1 MTKRLWRVFVTLAAF
16 LVVAQFASSQAVEQ
30 KRTLIVNGQSGQVA
44 MLQLNG
50 RSFVDIAAVAQLA
63 NGTLGFRGEQIVLTL
78 PAGGANA
85 PAPTPA
91 ASQQSNS
98 AFSKGFMTAGIETMS
113 VIREWRSAMAN
124 ALQNGYPVS
133 ANWVESYR
141 GRAAQ
146 NLRLASVAASTDA
159 DQQAFQLLTNE
170 LDNMKNWSDKILKA
184 FKDMDAAKYMSS
196 GALDND
202 PLFQKILNC
211 AHSLAAMSASG
222 QFQDDGSCH

>member
-1 MTKRLWRVFVTLAAF
+1 MKTRVLIVSLALAVFLTMVELAA
-16 LVVAQFASSQAVEQ
+16 SQAVEQ
-30 KRTLIVNGQSGQVA
+30 KRTLVINGQSGQVA
-44 MLQLNG
+44 VLQLNG
-50 RSFVDIAAVAQLA
+50 RSFIDIAALAQLA

-78 PAGGANA
+78 PAGGAGA
-85 PAPTPA
+85 PPPA
-91 ASQQSNS
+91 ASPQSNS

-133 ANWVESYR
+133 ANWVERYH

-159 DQQAFQLLTNE
+159 DQQALQLLTNE
-170 LDNMKNWSDKILKA
+170 LDNMQKWSDKILKA

-196 GALDND
+196 DALDND

>member
-1 MTKRLWRVFVTLAAF
+1 MKTRGMGVSLVLGVFLTMVE
-16 LVVAQFASSQAVEQ
+16 FASSQAVEQ
-30 KRTLIVNGQSGQVA
+30 KRMLVVNGQSGQVA

-78 PAGGANA
+78 PAAGAGAAA
-85 PAPTPA
+85 PPPV
-91 ASQQSNS
+91 ASQQSTS

-113 VIREWRSAMAN
+113 VIREWRSSLAN
-124 ALQNGYPVS
+124 AIQNGYPVS
-133 ANWVESYR
+133 ANWVESYH
-141 GRAAQ
+141 GRASQ

-159 DQQAFQLLTNE
+159 DQQALQLLTNE
-170 LDNMKNWSDKILKA
+170 LDNMQKWSDKILKA

>member
-1 MTKRLWRVFVTLAAF
+1 MTKRIWRVAVVLALF
-16 LVVAQFASSQAVEQ
+16 LTMAQLASSQAVEQ
-30 KRTLIVNGQSGQVA
+30 NRTLVVNGQSGQVA

-50 RSFVDIAAVAQLA
+50 RSFVDIAALAQLA

-78 PAGGANA
+78 PAAGASA
-85 PAPTPA
+85 PAPA

-98 AFSKGFMTAGIETMS
+98 AFSKAFLTAGIETMS

-124 ALQNGYPVS
+124 ALQNGYPVTAS
-133 ANWVESYR
+133 WVESYH

-146 NLRLASVAASTDA
+146 NLRLTSVAASTDA
-159 DQQAFQLLTNE
+159 DQQALQLLTNE
-170 LDNMKNWSDKILKA
+170 LDNMQKWSDKILKA

>member
-1 MTKRLWRVFVTLAAF
+1 MKTRVLSVSLALGAFLTMAQLAA
-16 LVVAQFASSQAVEQ
+16 SQAVEQ
-30 KRTLIVNGQSGQVA
+30 KRMLVINGQSGQVA
-44 MLQLNG
+44 VLQLNG
-50 RSFVDIAAVAQLA
+50 RSFVDLEALAQIA

-78 PAGGANA
+78 PAAGAGA
-85 PAPTPA
+85 PASAPA

-113 VIREWRSAMAN
+113 VVREWRSAMAN

-146 NLRLASVAASTDA
+146 NLRLTSVAASTDA
-159 DQQAFQLLTNE
+159 DQQALQLLTNE
-170 LDNMKNWSDKILKA
+170 LDNMQKWSDKILKA